1 MISKSSE
8 ILGERCL
15 PLYSSNKKVVK
26 RNDSEEKNQFTVKRL
41 IFYDTNGG
49 YLGTDHFNRKV
60 MGEEG
65 NFRAAG
71 IFFQALA

>member
-26 RNDSEEKNQFTVKRL
+26 RNDSEEKTQFTVKGL

-49 YLGTDHFNRKV
+49 YNLPD
-60 MGEEG
+60 
-65 NFRAAG
+65 
-71 IFFQALA
+71 